1 MVQDLKEKWKQ
12 RKSDINSQVIDFKN
26 QGVTLDIE
34 RTQLESQKRSLRQKS
49 EIRIDPSCHSGLTQN
64 LKTDLAKNEGL
75 LESSKKEQKDL

>member
-34 RTQLESQKRSLRQKS
+34 
-49 EIRIDPSCHSGLTQN
+49 
-64 LKTDLAKNEGL
+64 KT
-75 LESSKKEQKDL
+75 